1 MRVVLASFEGRSD
14 EFSDDLRIVS
24 TLRGRGVDA
33 RVHAWTDADVGWDEA
48 DLVVVTTT
56 WDYTLRQAHFLD
68 WVRSR
73 KSPVLNDPALLVWNC
88 DKHYLADLASAGIPT
103 VPTSFVSP
111 GEPLRPLVGEVV
123 VKPTVSAGARDTG
136 RFGPNAYPG
145 ARALIARVHASGRT
159 AMVQPYL
166 ASVERVGETA
176 VVIID
181 GLVSHVLRKRA
192 VLRPD
197 EVAPVRAGA
206 LGVAEAM
213 FDPELVRAGVGRDD
227 ELALAERVL
236 HYVERRFGSTP
247 LHLRVDMLQGRSG
260 TSQLLELEA
269 VEPHLYLTETATGV
283 QRMAEAILRR
293 AQRPRH

>member
-1 MRVVLASFEGRSD
+1 
-14 EFSDDLRIVS
+14 
-24 TLRGRGVDA
+24 
-33 RVHAWTDADVGWDEA
+33 
-48 DLVVVTTT
+48 
-56 WDYTLRQAHFLD
+56 
-68 WVRSR
+68 VRSR

-176 VVIID
+176 VVIVD
-181 GLVSHVLRKRA
+181 GRVSHVLRKRA

-197 EVAPVRAGA
+197 EVAPVRAGHWVWPRPCSTRSWCGPA
-206 LGVAEAM
+206 LGETTSSPLPKACFATWSDVS
-213 FDPELVRAGVGRDD
+213 GR
-227 ELALAERVL
+227 
-236 HYVERRFGSTP
+236 RRCT
-247 LHLRVDMLQGRSG
+247 
-260 TSQLLELEA
+260 
-269 VEPHLYLTETATGV
+269 
-283 QRMAEAILRR
+283 
-293 AQRPRH
+293 

>member
-1 MRVVLASFEGRSD
+1 VLVVLASFEGRSD
-14 EFSDDLRIVS
+14 EFSDDLSIVS

-56 WDYTLRQAHFLD
+56 WDYMLRQADFLD
-68 WVRSR
+68 WVGGR

-136 RFGPNAYPG
+136 WFGSNAHPG
-145 ARALIARVHASGRT
+145 AGALIACIHASGRT

-176 VVIID
+176 VVITTA
-181 GLVSHVLRKRA
+181 GSATCCASARCCGRTRWRRCGPGRWVWR
-192 VLRPD
+192 RPCSTRSSCG
-197 EVAPVRAGA
+197 PA
-206 LGVAEAM
+206 LGETTSWPLPNECFSTWSDVS
-213 FDPELVRAGVGRDD
+213 GR
-227 ELALAERVL
+227 
-236 HYVERRFGSTP
+236 RRCT
-247 LHLRVDMLQGRSG
+247 
-260 TSQLLELEA
+260 
-269 VEPHLYLTETATGV
+269 
-283 QRMAEAILRR
+283 
-293 AQRPRH
+293 